1 MQINRLVIVITLI
14 MTGAVFVSAVIDF
27 REKSALPDFSA
38 YQDVK
43 QKKTAFFDFML
54 PLVSAQNAE
63 IQLQRQ
69 RLEELKHL
77 SAEEYSRSHRRF
89 LEELAQYYRLDV
101 EQVTPVEVQQLLKR
115 VDQVPAYLALA
126 QAAMESAWGTSR
138 FATEANNLFGKWCY
152 VEGCGLV
159 PLQRAAGSVHEVAK
173 FDSAADAVASYLR
186 NINTHYAYQD
196 LRDRR
201 AELRQSDSPVSG
213 HLLAEDL
220 INYSELRDAYVK
232 EIQAVIR
239 INKLAQ
245 YDVIEDAAQ

>member
-101 EQVTPVEVQQLLKR
+101 EQVTPVEVQQQPLTSPSTTSFLHPLLTVELHLR
-115 VDQVPAYLALA
+115 
-126 QAAMESAWGTSR
+126 SR
-138 FATEANNLFGKWCY
+138 RI
-152 VEGCGLV
+152 
-159 PLQRAAGSVHEVAK
+159 LQ
-173 FDSAADAVASYLR
+173 
-186 NINTHYAYQD
+186 
-196 LRDRR
+196 
-201 AELRQSDSPVSG
+201 
-213 HLLAEDL
+213 
-220 INYSELRDAYVK
+220 
-232 EIQAVIR
+232 
-239 INKLAQ
+239 
-245 YDVIEDAAQ
+245 